1 LKAAAGDGDKP
12 TATDQQPAT
21 NKRTGN
27 DDVSA
32 AANVKAQSSAPSTTS
47 SAPARRPPHPGKNMG
62 PLGKPLLAFKMIT
75 NKDIRYSYSLS
86 AATSWGVSMVIIGII
101 FLILTLSKFTFLFL
115 MMMMILFY

>member
-1 LKAAAGDGDKP
+1 MKAAAGDGDKP

-21 NKRTGN
+21 NKRTG

-32 AANVKAQSSAPSTTS
+32 AANVNAQSSAPSTTS

-101 FLILTLSKFTFLFL
+101 FLILTISKFTFLFL